1 MGEFELGEEKLPTE
15 NTFNINNF
23 LAYTHHPV
31 SVEKGK
37 IESKNIIIKKENR
50 IK

>member
-23 LAYTHHPV
+23 LAHHPV